1 MEYRL
6 LVDLEAVAVLD
17 SASRK
22 VRMRLLD
29 HLVQLRSSPQ
39 SHSDYQEYDDSGRQ
53 LEISV
58 FAGYALHY
66 WIDFADRHVKILAIK
81 PADA

>member
-39 SHSDYQEYDDSGRQ
+39 SHSDYQEYDGSGRQ